1 MKIENI
7 INTLILYQFGESPT
21 GDKVLKPKSF
31 DLKDE
36 DCETIR
42 DALAL
47 VGMMAE
53 VEPSKEKMEKFG
65 KQHIKMVMNTITRKI
80 QIIFLI

>member
-1 MKIENI
+1 MKIENL
-7 INTLILYQFGESPT
+7 INTLILYQFGESHI

-47 VGMMAE
+47 VGMLAE
-53 VEPSKEKMEKFG
+53 ADPSKEEMEKFRIVARDICG
-65 KQHIKMVMNTITRKI
+65 FN
-80 QIIFLI
+80 

>member
-1 MKIENI
+1 MKIENL
-7 INTLILYQFGESPT
+7 INTLLLYQSGESPT

-42 DALAL
+42 DALVL
-47 VGMMAE
+47 VSIISEATGTKDAQKWKIVAE
-53 VEPSKEKMEKFG
+53 DIDK
-65 KQHIKMVMNTITRKI
+65 
-80 QIIFLI
+80 

>member
-1 MKIENI
+1 MRIDNL
-7 INTLILYQFGESPT
+7 INTIILYQFGESPT

-47 VGMMAE
+47 VGMIAE
-53 VEPSKEKMEKFG
+53 SEPSREKMEKFVIVARDIC
-65 KQHIKMVMNTITRKI
+65 KCTP
-80 QIIFLI
+80 

>member
-1 MKIENI
+1 MKLQKLIDK
-7 INTLILYQFGESPT
+7 LILYQHGTTPR
-21 GDKVLKPKSF
+21 GVPVCDPHSF
-31 DLKDE
+31 YIPDE

-53 VEPSKEKMEKFG
+53 AEPSKEEMEKFRIVARDICG
-65 KQHIKMVMNTITRKI
+65 FN
-80 QIIFLI
+80 

>member
-1 MKIENI
+1 MRIQNL
-7 INTLILYQFGESPT
+7 INTLVLYQFGKTPI
-21 GDKVLKPKSF
+21 GDKVIKPKSF

-47 VGMMAE
+47 VSMLAE
-53 VEPSKEKMEKFG
+53 AESSKEEMEKFRIVARDICG
-65 KQHIKMVMNTITRKI
+65 FN
-80 QIIFLI
+80 

>member
-1 MKIENI
+1 MRID
-7 INTLILYQFGESPT
+7 TLIKTLMLYQFGETPI

-47 VGMMAE
+47 VGMLAE
-53 VEPSKEKMEKFG
+53 AEPSKEEMEKFRIVARDICG
-65 KQHIKMVMNTITRKI
+65 FN
-80 QIIFLI
+80 

>member
-1 MKIENI
+1 MRIDNL
-7 INTLILYQFGESPT
+7 INTLILYQFGETPT
-21 GDKVLKPKSF
+21 GDKVPKPKSF

-47 VGMMAE
+47 VGMIAE
-53 VEPSKEKMEKFG
+53 AEPSKEKMEKFVIVARDICG
-65 KQHIKMVMNTITRKI
+65 YRPN
-80 QIIFLI
+80 

>member
-1 MKIENI
+1 MRIDNL
-7 INTLILYQFGESPT
+7 INTLILYQFGETPT
-21 GDKVLKPKSF
+21 GYKVIKPKSF

-47 VGMMAE
+47 VSMLAE
-53 VEPSKEKMEKFG
+53 AEPSKEKMEKFRIVARDICG
-65 KQHIKMVMNTITRKI
+65 FN
-80 QIIFLI
+80 